1 MFVRSAALGVCIPKI
16 WELNYIFLCNKLKN
30 RLTAVVKNSIPYL
43 DCVYTTTEPA
53 FHIWE
58 LILVRGLNACL
69 EPTNKS
75 AKRADMQ
82 TQMLRLIGGWAVFLS
97 AFCFYLST
105 VVIRWSQAEVSLA
118 PSFFV
123 FTRFLLGFLVV
134 SMVMACRHQR
144 PRPRNYHL
152 LLGRTV
158 FNCVA
163 VYCFYMAV
171 KYTSVAEANIL
182 NMTYPV
188 FVALISWFL
197 LRNQRDAV
205 ALMMVAV
212 AFAGIWLILAP
223 GKIDFKTANLWG
235 LASGLSAS
243 LSMTYL
249 NISRQVHDTNTVL
262 FFMFGLGALL
272 ILAVF
277 HGDFFW
283 PDSRELYYLM
293 LCAASGVAGQF
304 LLTVGFRYVTV
315 VDGSIISSMRI
326 LLAAL
331 LGPFVVGE
339 LPLNAAG
346 WGGALLLFAA
356 NAVLA
361 LRRSI

>member
-1 MFVRSAALGVCIPKI
+1 MEAAP
-16 WELNYIFLCNKLKN
+16 
-30 RLTAVVKNSIPYL
+30 
-43 DCVYTTTEPA
+43 
-53 FHIWE
+53 
-58 LILVRGLNACL
+58 
-69 EPTNKS
+69 KS
-75 AKRADMQ
+75 AKRAFMEKS
-82 TQMLRLIGGWAVFLS
+82 TLRLLGGIAVFAS
-97 AFCFYLST
+97 AFGFYLST
-105 VVIRWSQAEVSLA
+105 VVIRWSQADVSIA
-118 PSFFV
+118 PSYFV
-123 FTRFLLGFLVV
+123 FARFLIGFIVV
-134 SMVMACRHQR
+134 CAIMACRRQL
-144 PRPRNYHL
+144 PRPRSYHL

-171 KYTSVAEANIL
+171 KFTSVAEANIL

-188 FVALISWFL
+188 FVALISWTW
-197 LRNQRDAV
+197 LREQQDPV
-205 ALMMVAV
+205 ALVMVVV

-249 NISRQVHDTNTVL
+249 NVSRQYHDTNTVL

-272 ILAVF
+272 IFTVF

-283 PDSRELYYLM
+283 PDSRELYYLG
-293 LCAASGVAGQF
+293 LCAAFGVAGQF
-304 LLTVGFRYVTV
+304 LLTIGFRYVTA

-339 LPLNAAG
+339 LPLNASG
-346 WGGALLLFAA
+346 WVGALLLFGA
-356 NAVLA
+356 NALLA
-361 LRRSI
+361 VRRGWKE

>member
-1 MFVRSAALGVCIPKI
+1 MP
-16 WELNYIFLCNKLKN
+16 
-30 RLTAVVKNSIPYL
+30 
-43 DCVYTTTEPA
+43 
-53 FHIWE
+53 
-58 LILVRGLNACL
+58 
-69 EPTNKS
+69 
-75 AKRADMQ
+75 
-82 TQMLRLIGGWAVFLS
+82 MLRFLGGWAIFLS

-105 VVIRWSQAEVSLA
+105 VVIRWSQAEVEIA
-118 PSFFV
+118 PSYFV
-123 FTRFLLGFLVV
+123 FARFLLGFLVV
-134 SMVMACRHQR
+134 CVIMAYRRQP
-144 PRPRNYHL
+144 PRPRSYHL

-171 KYTSVAEANIL
+171 KFTSVAEANIL

-188 FVALISWFL
+188 FVSLIAWVT
-197 LRNQRDAV
+197 LRDQRDPV
-205 ALMMVAV
+205 AMAMVVV

-223 GKIDFKTANLWG
+223 GKIDLKTANLWG
-235 LASGLSAS
+235 LASGLTAS

-249 NISRQVHDTNTVL
+249 NVSRKYHDTNTVL

-272 ILAVF
+272 MLAVF

-283 PDSRELYYLM
+283 PDSRELYYLGF
-293 LCAASGVAGQF
+293 CAVTGVAGQF
-304 LLTVGFRYVTV
+304 LLTLGFRYVTA

-339 LPLNAAG
+339 PPLVLAG
-346 WGGALLLFAA
+346 WVGALLLFGA

-361 LRRSI
+361 VRRSAHA